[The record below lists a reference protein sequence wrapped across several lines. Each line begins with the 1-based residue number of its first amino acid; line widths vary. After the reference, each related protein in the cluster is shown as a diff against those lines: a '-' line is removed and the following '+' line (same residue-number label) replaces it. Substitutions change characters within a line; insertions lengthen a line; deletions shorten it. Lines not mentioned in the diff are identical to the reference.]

1 MGIDY
6 GERFRGGPV
15 GFLLIHGL
23 GGTPVELRFLARGL
37 ARAGHTV
44 HCPQLAGHCGSFED
58 LRATGWKDWYATV
71 TAAHRELAKTCKQVI
86 VGGLSMGAIL
96 ALHLAAEFPDDV
108 QATTLFA
115 PTLKLDGWGVPWY
128 SIFFNLVRWEWSAN
142 FVHFSEREP
151 YGIKDPRV
159 RALVT
164 TAIQSGDSSMAGQ
177 LINPG
182 RVMLEMRRLV
192 AVVRGELQHI
202 RQPTLI
208 VHPRHDDRAS
218 LRNAAYLQST
228 LPGMVETCVLDDS
241 YHVVTVDR
249 QRDIVVE
256 RAAGFAKRIQVS
268 SITHAEDD
276 PTDSFDLLRPR
287 SVPSRHSGLA
297 PARAVRQKLAG

>member
-1 MGIDY
+1 MPQQDY
-6 GERFRGGPV
+6 SERFRGGPT

-23 GGTPVELRFLARGL
+23 GGTPAELRFVARGL

-58 LRATGWKDWYATV
+58 LRATGWTDWYATV
-71 TAAHRELAKTCKQVI
+71 RTAHGELRGICEKVI
-86 VGGLSMGAIL
+86 VGGLSMGAVL
-96 ALHLAAEFPDDV
+96 ALHLAAELPMDV
-108 QATTLFA
+108 HATTLFA

-128 SIFFNLVRWEWSAN
+128 SIFFNLVRSEWAAN
-142 FVHFSEREP
+142 FVRFAEREP

-164 TAIQSGDSSMAGQ
+164 AAIKSGDSSQAGQ
-177 LINPG
+177 LCNPG

-192 AVVRGELQHI
+192 AVVRRELRRI

-218 LRNAAYLQST
+218 LGNAAYLQSALAGT
-228 LPGMVETCVLDDS
+228 VETCVLDDS

-249 QRDIVVE
+249 QRDVVVE
-256 RAAGFAKRIQVS
+256 RAAQFAKRILGKP
-268 SITHAEDD
+268 TYRPD
-276 PTDSFDLLRPR
+276 PSEIVELLRPR
-287 SVPSRHSGLA
+287 AALA
-297 PARAVRQKLAG
+297 S